1 MILGF
6 SPGVEEGDL
15 DTTRLA
21 EEGVRCWRRDGVE
34 EGVPVIMK
42 SRFIII
48 IIVIWSYLERERE
61 IERGKLSYVFLV

>member
-15 DTTRLA
+15 DATLLA

-34 EGVPVIMK
+34 EGVPVI
-42 SRFIII
+42 S
-48 IIVIWSYLERERE
+48 EN
-61 IERGKLSYVFLV
+61 

>member
-6 SPGVEEGDL
+6 SPGVDEGDL

-34 EGVPVIMK
+34 EGVPVIRK
-42 SRFIII
+42 NRW
-48 IIVIWSYLERERE
+48 VNDYLQ
-61 IERGKLSYVFLV
+61 